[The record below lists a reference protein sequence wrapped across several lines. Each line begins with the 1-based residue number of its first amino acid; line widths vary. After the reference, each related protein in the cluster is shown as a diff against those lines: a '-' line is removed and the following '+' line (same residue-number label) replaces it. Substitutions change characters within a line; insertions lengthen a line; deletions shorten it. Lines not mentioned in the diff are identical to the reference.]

1 MQTEPAMTVPTLP
14 MSFTPSAV
22 EPPTLPT
29 AIRRALPSLCSLADE
44 DVIHRPE
51 AFLALADRVD
61 AAMAELTVLDIR
73 ADAAEVVKFMVLV
86 AERRGFALPS
96 PTLLALDARA
106 VASEMPADLLPLA
119 CGRLWARFAYRRLP
133 EPTDFLAA
141 VKDELAERREAAARI
156 KTVALKIQHVHWLEE
171 QRRKADARHAAARE
185 RDSQRR
191 PDGPPAPPSAPL
203 IDQQLPDR
211 GHQDDRIDRHRQN
224 PVEYRHIQEVANVS
238 TEQLKVVTHD
248 DHQVG
253 LRGPQ
258 AMDQA
263 VTIDDGAGP
272 SAVLVP
278 AYQQIDGI
286 PGGEHDPES
295 VTGVGILLHDQD
307 IPGSPENPKILR

>member
-1 MQTEPAMTVPTLP
+1 MQTEPATTVPTLP

-96 PTLLALDARA
+96 PALLALDARA

-171 QRRKADARHAAARE
+171 QRRKADARHAAAKE

-191 PDGPPAPPSAPL
+191 ADGPAAPPSAPAV
-203 IDQQLPDR
+203 DQQLPDR

-238 TEQLKVVTHD
+238 IAQL
-248 DHQVG
+248 
-253 LRGPQ
+253 R
-258 AMDQA
+258 
-263 VTIDDGAGP
+263 
-272 SAVLVP
+272 
-278 AYQQIDGI
+278 
-286 PGGEHDPES
+286 
-295 VTGVGILLHDQD
+295 
-307 IPGSPENPKILR
+307 

>member
-1 MQTEPAMTVPTLP
+1 MPGRNPMQTEPAMTVPTLP

-96 PTLLALDARA
+96 PALLALDARA

-133 EPTDFLAA
+133 EPSDFLAA
-141 VKDELAERREAAARI
+141 VKDEIAERREAAARI
-156 KTVALKIQHVHWLEE
+156 KTIALKIQHVYWLEE
-171 QRRKADARHAAARE
+171 QRRKADARHAATRE
-185 RDSQRR
+185 RDSRR
-191 PDGPPAPPSAPL
+191 HADGPLAPPL
-203 IDQQLPDR
+203 HD
-211 GHQDDRIDRHRQN
+211 HEYQDDRIDQHRQN
-224 PVEYRHIQEVANVS
+224 SVEYRH
-238 TEQLKVVTHD
+238 
-248 DHQVG
+248 
-253 LRGPQ
+253 
-258 AMDQA
+258 
-263 VTIDDGAGP
+263 
-272 SAVLVP
+272 
-278 AYQQIDGI
+278 
-286 PGGEHDPES
+286 
-295 VTGVGILLHDQD
+295 
-307 IPGSPENPKILR
+307 

>member
-1 MQTEPAMTVPTLP
+1 MPGRNPMQTEPAMTVPTLP

-96 PTLLALDARA
+96 PALLALDARA

-141 VKDELAERREAAARI
+141 VKDELAERREVAARI

-171 QRRKADARHAAARE
+171 QRRKADVRHAAARK
-185 RDSQRR
+185 RDSQRCA
-191 PDGPPAPPSAPL
+191 DGPAAPPPVSAV
-203 IDQQLPDR
+203 DHQLPNLE
-211 GHQDDRIDRHRQN
+211 HQHHRIDRYRQN
-224 PVEYRHIQEVANVS
+224 SVNRRNMQEAIKAS
-238 TEQLKVVTHD
+238 DEQLQVVVED
-248 DHQVG
+248 EVE
-253 LRGPQ
+253 LREPQ
-258 AMDQA
+258 AMNQ
-263 VTIDDGAGP
+263 T
-272 SAVLVP
+272 VP
-278 AYQQIDGI
+278 IDGWA
-286 PGGEHDPES
+286 GSFS
-295 VTGVGILLHDQD
+295 VL
-307 IPGSPENPKILR
+307 